1 MLKIVEVHPAP
12 TPKGEYL
19 VLRNEGL
26 NTVDL
31 REWMVSSES
40 LFAGA
45 GSSENQLYIFPQETL
60 VKPYVNVVL
69 FTGEGEDGWVPT
81 VDGKRAW
88 CAFWQRKE
96 CVWHAATHVH
106 VLRVAATRR
115 VPLPTDGATSR
126 TNDGVTQAHA
136 AASG

>member
-26 NTVDL
+26 NTIDL
-31 REWMVSSES
+31 REWMVSSEG
-40 LFAGA
+40 LFTGA
-45 GSSENQLYIFPQETL
+45 ENRENQLYVFPRETL

-69 FTGEGEDGWVPT
+69 FTGEGEDGWAPT
-81 VDGKRAW
+81 VDNKRAW

-96 CVWHAATHVH
+96 CVWRAATHVH

-115 VPLPTDGATSR
+115 VPLPTDGALAPAT
-126 TNDGVTQAHA
+126 DGAGQTQAVA
-136 AASG
+136 P